1 MEIISIV
8 AILLSPI
15 IAVLITLWYQSYKT
29 KRDAKMNLF
38 LTLMTY
44 RKTNPPT
51 YSMVDSLNMISV
63 LFSKNKTVVELWH
76 EYYELLCQKFDE
88 TNYETRSHKYL
99 DMLSEMAR
107 VLGYKNLPQTSI
119 DKFYSP
125 VAHGIQ
131 YELSQKLHHEFLRV
145 LENTASIVVNP
156 KELKDED
163 VIIEKQNPVQK

>member
-107 VLGYKNLPQTSI
+107 EILGYKNLPQTSI
-119 DKFYSP
+119 DT
-125 VAHGIQ
+125 
-131 YELSQKLHHEFLRV
+131 V
-145 LENTASIVVNP
+145 LLPSCRRHTI
-156 KELKDED
+156 
-163 VIIEKQNPVQK
+163 